1 MQQTPSPT
9 LTIVRPNLIIERL
22 VERPIKEL
30 GTIGELSVLVS
41 QLRGRWEEFG
51 P

>member
-22 VERPIKEL
+22 VERPIKEPRI
-30 GTIGELSVLVS
+30 IGEPNVLVS
-41 QLRGRWEEFG
+41 
-51 P
+51 